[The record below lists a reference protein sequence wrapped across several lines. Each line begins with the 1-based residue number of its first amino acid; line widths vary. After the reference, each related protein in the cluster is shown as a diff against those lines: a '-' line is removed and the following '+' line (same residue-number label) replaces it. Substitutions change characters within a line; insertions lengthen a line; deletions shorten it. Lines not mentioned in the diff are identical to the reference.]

1 MTLSH
6 QIRVVALGYQ
16 IQTTKF
22 SRTVFTK
29 VALYNI
35 PVITRGYSPI
45 VLNQFIIKH
54 AIALCKRIG
63 KYGNRTA

>member
-29 VALYNI
+29 VVLYNI